1 MRVFGDIEV
10 HRPADGEPAAQARR
24 EPLRL
29 SGVRATVA
37 VASARG
43 GAGKSTIATNLAALW
58 AMLGR
63 KVGIVDADLNT
74 PSIPAMLGMK
84 AQRKTV
90 LAEAVRLELAA
101 GPLGLRVLASSML
114 ADGEPPP
121 LNFVEQEPQ
130 APTANGFGPTVLGYA
145 QTLLRMLSAAEFGA
159 LDLLLVDL
167 APGLEHLSRLVQMVE
182 VSGVLF
188 VTQPSELAARALGQ
202 LLAGFRGERVTLL
215 GVIENMAGFNCDG
228 CHSVRPL
235 LPQGRIASLCRE
247 HSLAM
252 LGRLPF
258 DGRVAEACDRGLVF
272 VREYPEAPLTH
283 QLQEIAALIE
293 AAVAASAARKSAQP
307 SADAQT

>member
-10 HRPADGEPAAQARR
+10 HRPADGEPATQARR

-43 GAGKSTIATNLAALW
+43 GAGKSAIATNLAALW
-58 AMLGR
+58 AVLGR

-84 AQRKTV
+84 GQRKTV

-130 APTANGFGPTVLGYA
+130 AATANGFGPTVLGYA

-167 APGLEHLSRLVQMVE
+167 APGLEHLSRLAQMVE

-202 LLAGFRGERVTLL
+202 LLAGFRCERVTLL

-247 HSLAM
+247 HNLAM

-258 DGRVAEACDRGLVF
+258 DARVAEACDRGLVF
-272 VREYPEAPLTH
+272 VREYPEVPLTH
-283 QLQEIAALIE
+283 QLQEIAARIE

-307 SADAQT
+307 SANGQT